1 MPEPTDQQPQERRQD
16 GGVGPEGLGFKF
28 NQVQGEEPAREII
41 VPQIDAATRSRR
53 LLFIGLA
60 VIAIVLLLFV
70 SRNRLG
76 VVTVGG
82 EAKPNTT
89 FRPPQDRRLE

>member
-1 MPEPTDQQPQERRQD
+1 MPEPIEQQPQEQRQSS
-16 GGVGPEGLGFKF
+16 GGAEGLGFKF

-76 VVTVGG
+76 VVTVGS

>member
-1 MPEPTDQQPQERRQD
+1 MPEPTDQQPQERRHS
-16 GGVGPEGLGFKF
+16 GGTEGLGFKF

-41 VPQIDAATRSRR
+41 VPRIDAATRGRR

-60 VIAIVLLLFV
+60 VIAITLLLFV

-82 EAKPNTT
+82 EAKPSTT
-89 FRPPQDRRLE
+89 FRPPQDRGFE